1 MGGGKPKKPLSA
13 MDKERK
19 KQMREIKMRMLKA
32 REERKTAPSLID
44 EGLMRRAI
52 RTAISMD
59 VITPAALANALSIKV
74 STARKI
80 IKQLV
85 SEGKLKLIDYNRG
98 LAIAVPVKPQS
109 QASQ

>member
-19 KQMREIKMRMLKA
+19 KQMREIRMRMLKA
-32 REERKTAPSLID
+32 REERKTAPSLVD
-44 EGLMRRAI
+44 EGLMKRAI

-59 VITPAALANALSIKV
+59 VVTPATLANALSIKV

-85 SEGKLKLIDYNRG
+85 SEGKLKLIGYNRG
-98 LAIAVPVKPQS
+98 LAIAVPVRTEGS
-109 QASQ
+109 SS